1 MVHSDS
7 FSFFCGQSVRDWG
20 EQDTRLQI
28 WITDGGG
35 RGRREE
41 KEEKVEKERGK
52 EGERMGVE
60 GRVEGRGRSEE

>member
-41 KEEKVEKERGK
+41 KEEKERGK

-60 GRVEGRGRSEE
+60 GRVEEEEGRGRSEE